1 MDLIASSVR
10 VRVIGQPTRSRGA
23 AGPASRAVG
32 LLAYRVAGILARV
45 PDLGD
50 PTSYLELA
58 DGLPVFSSAGE
69 RIGVVEHVLADAD
82 VDIFDGL
89 VIDSRT
95 GPGGHRFADATQV
108 AGLYERGAVLALDTA
123 ACERLPEPSASP
135 AVLEADPDDTAPD
148 DLGDKLKRAW
158 NVISGNY

>member
-1 MDLIASSVR
+1 MLD
-10 VRVIGQPTRSRGA
+10 
-23 AGPASRAVG
+23 
-32 LLAYRVAGILARV
+32 ILARV
-45 PDLGD
+45 PDLGH

-58 DGLPVFSSAGE
+58 EGVPVYSSDGE

-82 VDIFDGL
+82 SDIFDGL
-89 VIDSRT
+89 ILDARD
-95 GPGGHRFADATQV
+95 GPGGHRFADATLV
-108 AGLYERGAVLALDTA
+108 NALHERGAVLSVGAA

-135 AVLEADPDDTAPD
+135 AVMEADPDDTTPD

>member
-1 MDLIASSVR
+1 
-10 VRVIGQPTRSRGA
+10 
-23 AGPASRAVG
+23 
-32 LLAYRVAGILARV
+32 V

-50 PTSYLELA
+50 PTSYLELP
-58 DGLPVFSSAGE
+58 DGVPVYSVDGE
-69 RIGVVEHVLADAD
+69 RVGTVEHVLADAGA
-82 VDIFDGL
+82 DIFDGL

-108 AGLYERGAVLALDTA
+108 EGLYERGAVLALGVT
-123 ACERLPEPSASP
+123 ACERLPEPSESP
-135 AVLEADPDDTAPD
+135 AVMQADPDDTTPD